1 MIAELVA
8 TKRAL
13 PEEKAF
19 QSAVDLSLA
28 EEKAARQTAEQS
40 LQTSDEA
47 RVNMAWDLVLVLASL
62 TATTSKSSA
71 MDIAMIRV
79 HGMEIKLKATKEKL
93 KTTKDKIKSQG
104 QLLDS
109 VGTFQVRVLIFD
121 GDLFFSGQC
130 YGTGEES
137 HT

>member
-8 TKRAL
+8 MKRAL

-19 QSAVDLSLA
+19 QSAVDPSLA
-28 EEKAARQTAEQS
+28 EEKAAHQTAEQS

-47 RVNMAWDLVLVLASL
+47 RVNLAWDLVLVLASL
-62 TATTSKSSA
+62 TATTSKSTA
-71 MDIAMIRV
+71 MDIAMIQV
-79 HGMEIKLKATKEKL
+79 HGMEIKLKATEEKL

-109 VGTFQVRVLIFD
+109 VRTFQVRVLIFD
-121 GDLFFSGQC
+121 SDLFFSDQC
-130 YGTGEES
+130 YGTGEE
-137 HT
+137 